1 MKYKTEKLRI
11 DKYLGN
17 MGVGSRSEI
26 KRYIN
31 HPDSYRGG
39 CSIYYS

>member
-26 KRYIN
+26 KRFIKN
-31 HPDSYRGG
+31 KRVLQ
-39 CSIYYS
+39 I